1 MPLSLDFPKPYA
13 ALGKSVLN
21 AAVGEERKS
30 DWFRERSLERK
41 SDLGRHALLVV
52 LHALNAS
59 NEQPPTSHAP
69 TLGGA
74 FGGALKRTCRVIAT
88 GTEGTKPLAGGALTG
103 TGATSASEEALSVPH
118 EALSRARS
126 SG

>member
-13 ALGKSVLN
+13 ALGKSALN
-21 AAVGEERKS
+21 AAVGEERKSS

-59 NEQPPTSHAP
+59 NE
-69 TLGGA
+69 
-74 FGGALKRTCRVIAT
+74 
-88 GTEGTKPLAGGALTG
+88 
-103 TGATSASEEALSVPH
+103 
-118 EALSRARS
+118 
-126 SG
+126 